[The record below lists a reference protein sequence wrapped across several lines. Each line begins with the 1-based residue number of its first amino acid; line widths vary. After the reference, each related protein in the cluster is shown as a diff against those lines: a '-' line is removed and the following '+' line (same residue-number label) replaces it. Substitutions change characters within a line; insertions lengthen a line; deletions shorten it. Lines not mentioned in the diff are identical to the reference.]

1 MSSGDGEVG
10 CAVGPSSV
18 FVVVTAGSEAAVEVA
33 DEAVAEGSECLVV
46 EVARSA
52 SLVVELSGSWAG
64 QKRAEGP
71 LVDGVVEAFVA
82 DVAGEHCP
90 FGA

>member
-1 MSSGDGEVG
+1 M
-10 CAVGPSSV
+10 
-18 FVVVTAGSEAAVEVA
+18 EVA

-52 SLVVELSGSWAG
+52 SLVVELSASGAG

-82 DVAGEHCP
+82 DVSGEHCP